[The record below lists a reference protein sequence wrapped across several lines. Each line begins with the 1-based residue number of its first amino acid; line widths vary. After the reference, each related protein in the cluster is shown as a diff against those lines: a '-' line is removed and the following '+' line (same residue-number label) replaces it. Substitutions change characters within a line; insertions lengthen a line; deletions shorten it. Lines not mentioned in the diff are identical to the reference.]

1 MPPSLS
7 YKSKAQREQEERERK
22 EREEAERLQRERYQA
37 KQETAERA
45 FKVGRARA
53 LQQPPGDVPTPGP
66 PSTAAPEKDLT
77 PRPSVTDPKSLV
89 MFKEDGLAPTRR
101 EIDDIE
107 MLGGPEEDVVEVE
120 EAEEERVEAAPKR
133 RPPRPPKS
141 PDMRPVFAGFIL
153 VFTGLAQ
160 FIYGVWVMVQSP
172 NAAVG
177 IWSPLVKWGAFSMG
191 LTAALLGL
199 LAIRGGLWSFRKER
213 FSVVKVGAI
222 AATLCIWAWW
232 IPWLFGLAA
241 LVIVHKAR
249 DEYYPFYDPRWDAPD
264 WARPP
269 PDGEEETTE
278 EEALEERDEMDI
290 DELLM
295 EDHPKNV
302 AARVYLEGKG
312 PAVVKEAQGL
322 QDAVLKEGDGWED
335 VA

>member
-7 YKSKAQREQEERERK
+7 YKSKAQRELEERERK
-22 EREEAERLQRERYQA
+22 EREKAERLERERYQA
-37 KQETAERA
+37 KQEAAQRA
-45 FKVGRARA
+45 SKVERARA
-53 LQQPPGDVPTPGP
+53 LQRPPGEIPIPGP
-66 PSTAAPEKDLT
+66 PSTAAPDKDLM

-89 MFKEDGLAPTRR
+89 MFEEDGLAPTRR

-107 MLGGPEEDVVEVE
+107 MLGGPEEDVVEAE
-120 EAEEERVEAAPKR
+120 EAEEERVEAAPRR

-191 LTAALLGL
+191 LAAALLGL

-222 AATLCIWAWW
+222 SATICIWAWW

-269 PDGEEETTE
+269 SDGEEETTE
-278 EEALEERDEMDI
+278 EEALEERDETDI

-295 EDHPKNV
+295 EDHPKDV

-312 PAVVKEAQGL
+312 PAFVKEAQGL
-322 QDAVLKEGDGWED
+322 QDVVLREGDGWED
-335 VA
+335 AT

>member
-7 YKSKAQREQEERERK
+7 YKSKAKREQEERER
-22 EREEAERLQRERYQA
+22 EEAERLERERYQA
-37 KQETAERA
+37 KQEAAERA
-45 FKVGRARA
+45 FKVERTRA
-53 LQQPPGDVPTPGP
+53 LQRPPGDVPTPGP
-66 PSTAAPEKDLT
+66 PSTVAPDKDLT

-89 MFKEDGLAPTRR
+89 MFEEDGLAPTRR

-120 EAEEERVEAAPKR
+120 EAEEERVEPAPRR

-160 FIYGVWVMVQSP
+160 FIYGVWLMVQSP

-249 DEYYPFYDPRWDAPD
+249 DEYYPFYDPRWDSPD

-278 EEALEERDEMDI
+278 EEAPEERDEADI

-295 EDHPKNV
+295 EDHPKEV

-322 QDAVLKEGDGWED
+322 QDTVLKEGDGWED
-335 VA
+335 AA